1 MTKDNKQELI
11 KQAEALGIDVK
22 GNWGIPKLTEEIK
35 KATKSKEEVVH
46 EDLGDKEI
54 VEKVEE
60 PRQGK
65 WLYKGDVISTDKLLE
80 LLQGKLTKIAAEDVA
95 NKAKTGRPYAVPT
108 LGYITYL
115 G

>member
-35 KATKSKEEVVH
+35 KATKSKEEVDEVH
-46 EDLGDKEI
+46 TSEEAI
-54 VEKVEE
+54 VEVEE
-60 PRQGK
+60 PKQGK
-65 WLYKGDVISTDKLLE
+65 WLYKGDVIDTSKLME
-80 LLQGKLTKIAAEDVA
+80 LLQVRLSKIASENVI
-95 NKAKTGRPYAVPT
+95 NNAKTGRPYAVPS